1 MKIKTLPMIK
11 KLIVATA
18 MSLGVACSPAQAS
31 ELTAL
36 DVMVIK
42 DDSRLEQTITCN
54 LFGGYAEVTH
64 SSKEGGMPYA
74 RAKDTANSSADN
86 MSVARGVFLT
96 GIVDMVYK
104 NDFSSDV
111 VVGVVELMCHDLYEN
126 LKE

>member
-1 MKIKTLPMIK
+1 MKVK
-11 KLIVATA
+11 KLMGIKALMVTTA
-18 MSLGVACSPAQAS
+18 MSLGVACSPAHAS
-31 ELTAL
+31 ELTDL

-54 LFGGYAEVTH
+54 VFAGYAKVAH
-64 SSKEGGMPYA
+64 SSKEVGMPYA
-74 RAKDTANSSADN
+74 MAKDVANSSAVN

-96 GIVDMVYK
+96 GIIDMVYK

-111 VVGVVELMCHDLYEN
+111 VVGVVELMCHDLYED

>member
-1 MKIKTLPMIK
+1 MKIKTLF
-11 KLIVATA
+11 VATA
-18 MSLGVACSPAQAS
+18 MSLGVSCMPAQAS
-31 ELTAL
+31 SLTTL
-36 DVMVIK
+36 DVMAIQ

-54 LFGGYAEVTH
+54 LFGGYAKVAH
-64 SSKEGGMPYA
+64 SSKGVGMPYEMV
-74 RAKDTANSSADN
+74 KGTANSSAAN
-86 MSVARGVFLT
+86 MSGARGVFLT

>member
-1 MKIKTLPMIK
+1 MKVK

-42 DDSRLEQTITCN
+42 DDRRLEQTMTCN
-54 LFGGYAEVTH
+54 LFGGYAKVAH
-64 SSKEGGMPYA
+64 SSKVVGMPYA
-74 RAKDTANSSADN
+74 MAKDTANSSADN
-86 MSVARGVFLT
+86 MSGARGVFLT

-111 VVGVVELMCHDLYEN
+111 VVGVVELMCHDFYEE